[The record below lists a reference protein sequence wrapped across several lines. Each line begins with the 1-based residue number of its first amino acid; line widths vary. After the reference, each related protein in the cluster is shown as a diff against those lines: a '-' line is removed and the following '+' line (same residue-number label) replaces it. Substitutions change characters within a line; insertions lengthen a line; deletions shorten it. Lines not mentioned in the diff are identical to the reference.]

1 MVKIRKTNIAEQH
14 RDIYSTLHR
23 GGEYYTVQFTTTYD
37 TTYFGCYNKSTTKTE
52 QSNLLFRAE
61 YAAHAYAQNIVK
73 IDKIS
78 GSDWL
83 AKYIIYPIGYEILK
97 EIGFFYV
104 DDELVDSSDCYIIF
118 CPYDDNKYTKV
129 YYSFTKFIINPTIE
143 KNGAIIS
150 SIVQYVIT
158 QLKLDKYANIDV
170 SLVSRYT
177 FTKVAQEQIATIN
190 EIAKANE
197 DIKAL
202 NAAIDRY
209 KQISERNNKILNS
222 FTITETN
229 S

>member
-1 MVKIRKTNIAEQH
+1 MVKIRKTNIVEQH

-23 GGEYYTVQFTTTYD
+23 GGEYYTVQFTTT
-37 TTYFGCYNKSTTKTE
+37 TE

-61 YAAHAYAQNIVK
+61 HAAQAYAQNIAK
-73 IDKIS
+73 LDKIS

-104 DDELVDSSDCYIIF
+104 DDERVDSSDCYIIF
-118 CPYDDNKYTKV
+118 CPYDDDKYTKI
-129 YYSFTKFIINPTIE
+129 YYNFTKFIINPPIE
-143 KNGAIIS
+143 KNGIIIS
-150 SIVQYVIT
+150 PIVQYVIT

-190 EIAKANE
+190 ELAKANE

-229 S
+229 

>member
-1 MVKIRKTNIAEQH
+1 MKISKTNIVEQQ
-14 RDIYSTLHR
+14 RDIYSTLYR
-23 GGEYYTVQFTTTYD
+23 GGEYYTAQFTTTYN

-52 QSNLLFRAE
+52 RSNLMFRAE
-61 YAAHAYAQNIVK
+61 HAAQTYVQNIAK
-73 IDKIS
+73 IDQIS

-83 AKYIIYPIGYEILK
+83 AKYKIYPMGYEILND
-97 EIGFFYV
+97 IGFFYV
-104 DDELVDSSDCYIIF
+104 EDTLIDSSDCYIIF
-118 CPYDDNKYTKV
+118 CPYDDNKYTRI
-129 YYSFTKFIINPTIE
+129 YYNFTKFIINPTIE
-143 KNGAIIS
+143 KNGIIIS
-150 SIVQYVIT
+150 PVVQYVIT
-158 QLKLDKYANIDV
+158 QLKLDKYANIDF

-177 FTKVAQEQIATIN
+177 FTKATQEQIASIN
-190 EIAKANE
+190 EMAKANE